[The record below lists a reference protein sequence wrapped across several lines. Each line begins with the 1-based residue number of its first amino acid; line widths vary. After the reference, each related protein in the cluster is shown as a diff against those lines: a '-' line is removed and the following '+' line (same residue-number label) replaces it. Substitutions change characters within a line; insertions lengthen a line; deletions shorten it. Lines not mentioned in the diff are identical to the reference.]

1 MLLPVPLVPLV
12 TQVMLY
18 NLINHVL
25 LAPPVVLTVPP
36 LLNVPLVVPDI
47 SLDSHPPLLMVLLP
61 PVVML
66 VFLVVILALTLLLV
80 PFVVLVSI

>member
-47 SLDSHPPLLMVLLP
+47 SLDSHPPLLMELLP

-80 PFVVLVSI
+80 QFVVLVTI